1 MVGRDGFVV
10 IDKPPGI
17 TSHDVVARLRRVLG
31 TRRVGHGGTLDPQA
45 TGVLIVAVGRATRLL
60 RWVSAGDKCY
70 RAVVRLGSTTTTDDA
85 DGEVL
90 ATASVED
97 VARVDDARLGAAID
111 TFRGTISQRPSSVS
125 AIKVDGKR
133 AHARVRDGEVLEL
146 PPREVTIADLR
157 WELVRRD
164 AHSIDLDVDVCCS
177 SGTYVR
183 ALARDLGESLG
194 VGGHLL
200 SLRRTSVR
208 GFTVDEARSLEDV
221 TPDDVTPMAA
231 AVERILPVH
240 RLDASQVKAMR
251 HGQPVPWPCDS
262 EVTHAFLSGDDEV
275 VAIGSADSG
284 NVRYDCVLA

>member
-97 VARVDDARLGAAID
+97 VARVDDARIGAAID

-125 AIKVDGKR
+125 AIKAADGNFVSATSNTLTVTPVK
-133 AHARVRDGEVLEL
+133 ATA
-146 PPREVTIADLR
+146 TIAL
-157 WELVRRD
+157 
-164 AHSIDLDVDVCCS
+164 
-177 SGTYVR
+177 GTMN
-183 ALARDLGESLG
+183 D
-194 VGGHLL
+194 
-200 SLRRTSVR
+200 
-208 GFTVDEARSLEDV
+208 
-221 TPDDVTPMAA
+221 
-231 AVERILPVH
+231 
-240 RLDASQVKAMR
+240 
-251 HGQPVPWPCDS
+251 
-262 EVTHAFLSGDDEV
+262 
-275 VAIGSADSG
+275 GSARRRCASRTPLSAV
-284 NVRYDCVLA
+284 VRT